1 MSYTLIFITIS
12 ASLLSGILGSIL
24 TLIYM
29 NRMEKRKLKI
39 DLTKQLLGHRFSIQ
53 GEQFSS
59 AMNQVIAIFHDE
71 PLVLKR
77 LEKLHSCLKD
87 PMKRNINDAFID
99 FLQECCIASKI
110 YNHQLERSLYI
121 ETFNARN

>member
-1 MSYTLIFITIS
+1 MSNTLIFITIF

-24 TLIYM
+24 SLIYM

-71 PLVLKR
+71 PRVLKR
-77 LEKLHSCLKD
+77 LEKLHSCIRD
-87 PMKRNINDAFID
+87 PMKRNVNDAFID

-110 YNHQLERSLYI
+110 YNHELERSLYI
-121 ETFNARN
+121 ETFNARD

>member
-1 MSYTLIFITIS
+1 MSYTLIFITIF

-24 TLIYM
+24 SLIYM

-39 DLTKQLLGHRFSIQ
+39 DLTRQLLGHRFSIQ

-71 PLVLKR
+71 PRVLKR

-87 PMKRNINDAFID
+87 PMKRNVHDAFID

-110 YNHQLERSLYI
+110 YNQELERSLYI
-121 ETFNARN
+121 ETFNAKD

>member
-1 MSYTLIFITIS
+1 
-12 ASLLSGILGSIL
+12 
-24 TLIYM
+24 M

-39 DLTKQLLGHRFSIQ
+39 DLTKQLLGHRFSIK

-71 PLVLKR
+71 PRVLKR

-87 PMKRNINDAFID
+87 PMKRNVHDAFID

-110 YNHQLERSLYI
+110 YNQELERSLYI
-121 ETFNARN
+121 ETFNAKD

>member
-1 MSYTLIFITIS
+1 MSNTLIFITII

-24 TLIYM
+24 SLIYM

-39 DLTKQLLGHRFSIQ
+39 DLTKQLLGNRFSIK

-59 AMNQVIAIFHDE
+59 AMNQVIAIFYDE
-71 PLVLKR
+71 PKVLKR
-77 LEKLHSCLKD
+77 LEELLSCLKD
-87 PMKRNINDAFID
+87 PMGKNVDDIFID

-110 YNHQLERSLYI
+110 YNHKLERSLYL
-121 ETFNARN
+121 ETFNVRD

>member
-1 MSYTLIFITIS
+1 MSYTLIFITIF

-24 TLIYM
+24 SLIYM

-39 DLTKQLLGHRFSIQ
+39 NLTRQLLGHRFSIQ

-71 PLVLKR
+71 PRVLKR

-87 PMKRNINDAFID
+87 PMKRNVHDAFID

-110 YNHQLERSLYI
+110 YNQELERSLYI
-121 ETFNARN
+121 ETFNAKD

>member
-1 MSYTLIFITIS
+1 MSNTLIFITII

-24 TLIYM
+24 SLIYM

-39 DLTKQLLGHRFSIQ
+39 DLTKQLLGNRFSIK

-59 AMNQVIAIFHDE
+59 AMNQVIAIFYDE
-71 PLVLKR
+71 PKVLKR
-77 LEKLHSCLKD
+77 LEELLSCLKD
-87 PMKRNINDAFID
+87 PMGENVDDIFID

-110 YNHQLERSLYI
+110 YNHKLERSLYL
-121 ETFNARN
+121 ETFNVRD

>member
-24 TLIYM
+24 SLIYM

-87 PMKRNINDAFID
+87 PMKRNVNDAFID